1 MFLQLIDL
9 LMLSLFFFFI
19 GFFGILYTK
28 KNIITFLISI
38 EIMLIGLNLALISF
52 SIFLDDSLG
61 LIFSLLILTIAAA
74 ESAIG
79 LAILVMCYHTHNE
92 IILENFSLL
101 RL

>member
-1 MFLQLIDL
+1 MFLQIIDL
-9 LMLSLFFFFI
+9 LSISLFLFFI
-19 GFFGILYTK
+19 GFFGILFTK

-38 EIMLIGLNLALISF
+38 EIMLLGLNLALISF

-61 LIFSLLILTIAAA
+61 LIFSILILTIAAA

-79 LAILVMCYHTHNE
+79 LAILVMIYHTHNT
-92 IILENFSLL
+92 ILLEHFSLL